1 MYTVTKR
8 ERTFTLAG
16 VMVALLLGAL
26 DQTIVGTAMPR
37 ILQDLNGFSLYT
49 WVVTAYLLASTA
61 MIPIYGK
68 LSDLYGRKIIV
79 LVGVILFLA
88 GSVLSGQ
95 SRSMIELVVF
105 RALQG
110 LGSAGIFSTAF
121 TVIADLFSPAE
132 RGRYQGLFGAVFG
145 LASVIGPWLG
155 GVLTDTLS
163 WRWVF
168 YVNMPV
174 GLVALGFILFQMPP
188 LKPKLDRKVSID
200 WLGSVLL
207 LVGIVPLLLALTLGG
222 QEYPWSS
229 AQILGCFAIG
239 ALGMVAFFLVEKRAK
254 EPIIPFDLFQ
264 NRTYVIG
271 NISALLVA
279 GVAFFGAIM
288 FLPIYM
294 VMVVGVSASAAGLT
308 VMPLTL
314 GLVVSSFVAGQLVS
328 RTGKYKVILLIGT
341 AIVFV
346 GYLLMLKLGVTTTR
360 WDVTWRMII
369 LGIGIGPSLPIYT
382 LAIQNAVNPREVGA
396 ATSSSQ
402 FFRQIGSTVGVAV
415 FGTILASVLA
425 TQLPK
430 YMPEQLRGSSAG
442 SMTLNL
448 GQLESGN
455 MSSVGDRIKAGL
467 QDTYGKIEAV
477 LTTNDQAAL
486 ASLMAD
492 PKLPADM
499 KSMLGGGGIAGQVH
513 AGLDAQYQGIA
524 AALSS
529 GKPALL
535 SALLADPKLPA
546 PLKDQIGRI
555 PVSVLANP
563 AAVKGVLAN
572 IRKGMDAEEPQIVQ
586 QATQS
591 ALSRIKSAFDEQAVT
606 LTAGVSSAL
615 KTAFSEAID
624 RVYFWGMFVVVLGFV
639 TTLFFP
645 ELPLRKTTGHA
656 AMAAAEGG
664 QETGGGAL
672 TQDGSSAGI
681 PPGAPA
687 ESET

>member
-16 VMVALLLGAL
+16 IMVALLLGAL

-37 ILQDLNGFSLYT
+37 ILRDLNGFSFYT

-61 MIPIYGK
+61 TIPIYGK
-68 LSDLYGRKIIV
+68 LSDLYGRKVVV

-95 SRSMIELVVF
+95 AHTMIELAAF

-155 GVLTDTLS
+155 GVLTDSLS

-168 YVNMPV
+168 YVNVPV
-174 GLVALGFILFQMPP
+174 GLVALGFIIFQMPP

-200 WLGSVLL
+200 WLGSALL
-207 LVGIVPLLLALTLGG
+207 LVGIVPLLLGLTLGG
-222 QEYPWSS
+222 QEHPWGSW
-229 AQILGCFAIG
+229 QIIGLFALAVAG
-239 ALGMVAFFLVEKRAK
+239 TVAFVIVEKRVK

-264 NRTYVIG
+264 NKTY
-271 NISALLVA
+271 NIANVSALLIT

-294 VMVVGVSASAAGLT
+294 VMVIGVSASAAGLT
-308 VMPLTL
+308 IMPLTL
-314 GLVVSSFVAGQLVS
+314 GLVVSSFASGQIVS
-328 RTGKYKVILLIGT
+328 RTGKYKIILLAGI

-346 GYLLMLKLGVTTTR
+346 GYVLMLGLSVNTSR
-360 WDVTWRMII
+360 WDVTWRMIL
-369 LGIGIGPSLPIYT
+369 LGIGIGPGMPIYT
-382 LAIQNAVNPREVGA
+382 LAVQNAVHPREVGA

-430 YMPEQLRGSSAG
+430 YMPDELRGAAG
-442 SMTLNL
+442 KMNISM

-455 MSSVGDRIKAGL
+455 FGSVSDQIKATM
-467 QDTYGKIEAV
+467 QETYGRIEAV
-477 LTTNDQAAL
+477 LTRNDQAAL
-486 ASLMAD
+486 
-492 PKLPADM
+492 
-499 KSMLGGGGIAGQVH
+499 
-513 AGLDAQYQGIA
+513 QG
-524 AALSS
+524 
-529 GKPALL
+529 
-535 SALLADPKLPA
+535 LLADPKLPSEMKAMLQGGGIAAQVHAGFDAQYQAIAGALQTGKPAALAAVLADPRLPA
-546 PLKDQIGRI
+546 PLKEQVGKI
-555 PVSVLANP
+555 PVAVLANP
-563 AAVKGVLAN
+563 GAVKGVLAN
-572 IRKGMDAEEPQIVQ
+572 IRKGMDASEPAVVQ
-586 QATQS
+586 QVTQDTL
-591 ALSRIKSAFDEQAVT
+591 AKIKTSFDTRAET
-606 LTAGVSSAL
+606 LTGQVTGAL
-615 KTAFSEAID
+615 KKAFTEAID
-624 RVYFWGMFVVVLGFV
+624 RVYFWGMFVVLLGFII
-639 TTLFFP
+639 TLFLP
-645 ELPLRKTTGHA
+645 ELALRKTSGAQEMA
-656 AMAAAEGG
+656 AAAAAAEGV
-664 QETGGGAL
+664 
-672 TQDGSSAGI
+672 
-681 PPGAPA
+681 PVKPA
-687 ESET
+687 AKGEA